1 MENLKKKQSDKL
13 VFLGVLLF
21 FLGLVVGL
29 FVPIMANPRM
39 GLSNHLEGVM
49 NGMFIIILGLIW
61 TKLDLSDRWLKI
73 TFWASLYGTFANF
86 TAVFIAAVTG
96 SGKMMPLA
104 GGQEGAQI
112 TEVVISFF
120 LASLSV
126 AMLAVCALLLIGLYK
141 AFKISNRVIK

>member
-1 MENLKKKQSDKL
+1 MENLKKQQSDKL

-29 FVPIMANPRM
+29 FVPLMANPRM

-49 NGMFIIILGLIW
+49 NGMFIIIMGLIW
-61 TKLDLSDRWLKI
+61 TKLELSDKWLKI
-73 TFWASLYGTFANF
+73 TFWTALYGAFANF
-86 TAVFIAAVTG
+86 IAVFIAAMTG

-112 TEVVISFF
+112 TEAVISF
-120 LASLSV
+120 LLVSLSV
-126 AMLAVCALLLIGLYK
+126 AMLAVCLVVLIGLSK
-141 AFKISNRVIK
+141 AFKY